1 MTGPD
6 RLICH
11 VIYRLAVGGLENGLV
26 NLINHLPDDYQHAVI
41 CVTDATDF
49 RHRIRRADVDIHELH
64 KRPGKDLAAYGRM
77 WRLLRQLR
85 PKIVHTRN
93 LPALDMLAPAGLAG
107 VPHSVHSEHGRDMV
121 ELDGKNRRYN
131 ALRRLSRL
139 TVDRYI
145 TVSREL
151 GDWLRQD
158 IGLPASRVETIYNG
172 VDTSLFSPVG
182 NASADLPSDFV
193 RPGSLVIGTIGRL
206 ESVKN
211 PLALAR
217 AFCRVLA
224 MRPELRQSVRLAIVG
239 DGSQRGEIEALLAQA
254 DARHLAWMPGFR
266 DDTPQLYR
274 SFDVFVLP
282 SLREGISNT
291 ILEAMSTG
299 LPVIATRVGGN
310 PEILP
315 ERVAGRLV
323 PESDDAAMAA
333 AILDYVDSPEL
344 LLRHGEGARAH
355 ALRNFSLAA
364 MVASY
369 DRVYRSVITSDRA
382 DLGRVSPQY

>member
-1 MTGPD
+1 
-6 RLICH
+6 
-11 VIYRLAVGGLENGLV
+11 
-26 NLINHLPDDYQHAVI
+26 
-41 CVTDATDF
+41 
-49 RHRIRRADVDIHELH
+49 
-64 KRPGKDLAAYGRM
+64 
-77 WRLLRQLR
+77 
-85 PKIVHTRN
+85 
-93 LPALDMLAPAGLAG
+93 ML
-107 VPHSVHSEHGRDMV
+107 

-131 ALRRLSRL
+131 ALRRLSGL

-145 TVSREL
+145 TVSQEL
-151 GDWLRQD
+151 GDWLRND
-158 IGLPASRVETIYNG
+158 IGLPMSRVETIYNG
-172 VDTSLFSPVG
+172 VDTSLFSPEG
-182 NASADLPSDFV
+182 NASVDLPSDFV
-193 RPGSLVIGTIGRL
+193 SPGSLVIGTIGRL

-224 MRPELRQSVRLAIVG
+224 MRPELRQTLRLAIAG

-254 DARHLAWMPGFR
+254 DVRHLAWVPGFR

-291 ILEAMSTG
+291 ILEAMASG
-299 LPVIATRVGGN
+299 LPVVATRVGGN

-323 PESDDAAMAA
+323 PVSDGAAMAA
-333 AILDYVDSPEL
+333 AILDYVDSPGL

-364 MVASY
+364 IVASY
-369 DRVYRSVITSDRA
+369 DRVYRSVITSDKA
-382 DLGRVSPQY
+382 DIGRLSPQY